1 MGGLEDF
8 EGDDAIDGGLDGLIN
23 ATPPTVSEFGLDL
36 VSSEGLSA
44 EVWAGSMGGFMD
56 WLLEGGGGE
65 DFCGCGFDGGGAVG
79 GGGRRWN

>member
-23 ATPPTVSEFGLDL
+23 APPPTVSEFGLDL

-44 EVWAGSMGGFMD
+44 EVWAGSMG
-56 WLLEGGGGE
+56 
-65 DFCGCGFDGGGAVG
+65 
-79 GGGRRWN
+79 